1 MLLSS
6 FCTGVKQSQR
16 FYASPGSH
24 GEGVTRRLKSEAWAP
39 ACVLCNPPTAKR
51 TLWSGEGRLNDG
63 WRGLSGRD
71 EEWAAILGPAGG
83 GGRWTFLR
91 GIDYSVQPGASRTW
105 FLCRLLWHFP
115 SFTTEWSMSSKS
127 DRHCPNLK
135 LPLSV
140 FRLCRKCSTR
150 REVWISTINFSSE
163 NRWGKSSPLIV
174 SDRYWRM

>member
-91 GIDYSVQPGASRTW
+91 GIDFLFSPVPHAPDSSVVCSDIS
-105 FLCRLLWHFP
+105 HP
-115 SFTTEWSMSSKS
+115 S
-127 DRHCPNLK
+127 
-135 LPLSV
+135 PLSEACLQSLIGIAQIWSCHFLFSV
-140 FRLCRKCSTR
+140 FAENAAPGER
-150 REVWISTINFSSE
+150 SE
-163 NRWGKSSPLIV
+163 YQLLISPLKTGGEKAHH
-174 SDRYWRM
+174 